1 MGQRTGR
8 CSNPASNGSHQ
19 ACGPHNGSKPGKLH
33 SHSISDMKKP
43 TDDPPR
49 RYDTAT
55 DNECNQGIT
64 FTFLGRPDDHKK
76 HGDKQQ
82 AGIDHRV

>member
-64 FTFLGRPDDHKK
+64 FAFLGRPDDHKK
-76 HGDKQQ
+76 HGDEQQ
-82 AGIDHRV
+82 AGINHRV